1 MLTWL
6 LCALLMVSLG
16 YQLAA
21 AWLVHRFRTREVD
34 VPVRLDIGP
43 AVSHLKT
50 VHGLTPRS
58 RSNLLSYVDQDYPGE
73 VEVVFTA
80 GKLADP
86 AVTLCQELAAADPRI
101 KVVEGDASGNGPNPK
116 VASMIQ
122 GYPHCTCPIILS
134 TDADMHAPDGY
145 MHKMLAPMKD
155 PKVGMVTCLYCI
167 QRVRTP
173 AMALEALAVL
183 DFSTSVLVARALEG
197 MSFGL
202 GANMCMRR
210 EALEEIGSVRAM
222 ANYLAEDYQLGNR
235 MHRKGWKVVLAGVV
249 VEDVL
254 GEMTVG
260 QFLSHQLRWMRTYRI
275 SRPGGHFAYVVTQ
288 GSAWVLGLLAL
299 HGLTPQTAAAAA
311 LWLAVR
317 SRCAV
322 TNWRNLGGVD
332 VGRWRWLV
340 PFKDLCYLGLWVTS
354 LVGDR
359 VRWGP
364 NLLKLRRDGTMELIR
379 RLD

>member
-1 MLTWL
+1 MTYLLLTL
-6 LCALLMVSLG
+6 LTFALL
-16 YQLAA
+16 YQMGS
-21 AWLVHRFRTREVD
+21 AWLVRLFRQREVE
-34 VPVRLDIGP
+34 PSVRIDSGP

-50 VHGLTPRS
+50 VHGVTPRTKT
-58 RSNLLSYVDQDYPGE
+58 NLKSYIDQDYPGPI
-73 VEVVFTA
+73 EVVLTA
-80 GKLADP
+80 GRPGDP
-86 AVTLCQELAAADPRI
+86 VLPACRELAAEDPRI
-101 KVVEGDASGNGPNPK
+101 KVIEGDASGLGTNPK

-134 TDADMHAPDGY
+134 TDADMHAPPGY
-145 MHKMLAPMKD
+145 MHKMLAPMRD

-167 QRVRTP
+167 QRVHTP
-173 AMALEALAVL
+173 AMALEAMAVL

-210 EALEEIGSVRAM
+210 EALEEIGGVEAM
-222 ANYLAEDYQLGNR
+222 GEYLAEDYQLGNR
-235 MHRKGWKVVLAGVV
+235 MHRKGWKVVLAGTV

-254 GEMTVG
+254 GEMTFT

-299 HGLTPQTAAAAA
+299 HGWTPLTAAAAF

-317 SRCAV
+317 SQCAV
-322 TNWRNLGGVD
+322 ANWKALGGVD

-340 PFKDLCYLGLWVTS
+340 PFKDLCYLGLWLTS

-364 NLLKLRRDGTMELIR
+364 RELKLNPDGTMVLIR
-379 RLD
+379 RHD

>member
-1 MLTWL
+1 MTWL
-6 LCALLMVSLG
+6 LYALLAVALL

-21 AWLVHRFRTREVD
+21 AWLVRRFRTREVD
-34 VPVRLDIGP
+34 VPVRIESGP

-50 VHGLTPRS
+50 VHGVTPLTKI
-58 RSNLLSYVDQDYPGE
+58 NLLSYLNQDYPGE
-73 VEVVFTA
+73 IEVVFTA
-80 GKLADP
+80 GKLGDP
-86 AVTLCQELAAADPRI
+86 AVQVCQELAAADPRI
-101 KVVEGDASGNGPNPK
+101 KVIEGDASGNGTNPK

-122 GYPHCTCPIILS
+122 GYPHCTCPVILS
-134 TDADMHAPDGY
+134 TDADMYAPAGY

-155 PKVGMVTCLYCI
+155 PQVGMVTCLYCI
-167 QRVRTP
+167 QRVHSP

-210 EALEEIGSVRAM
+210 EALEEVGSVRAM
-222 ANYLAEDYQLGNR
+222 GEYLAEDYQLGNR

-254 GEMTVG
+254 GRMTFG
-260 QFLSHQLRWMRTYRI
+260 EFLSHQLRWMRTYRI

-288 GSAWVLGLLAL
+288 GSAWVLGLFAL
-299 HGLTPQTAAAAA
+299 QGLTPQTAAAAA
-311 LWLAVR
+311 LWIAVR

-322 TNWRNLGGVD
+322 ANWRNLGGVD

-340 PFKDLCYLGLWVTS
+340 PFKDLCYLGLWATS

-364 NLLKLRRDGTMELIR
+364 NLLKLRKDGTMELIR